1 MHDHTG
7 MPLREDRMV
16 AVLAVGREAFLTA
29 FEQALHV
36 LVAEVPAA
44 VALAQAAAE
53 RAHVAD
59 LRPGDVAGGGGQGRE
74 VLPQPR
80 MAGDG
85 AEGCAGADVEGR
97 TALSLLDGAEALE
110 GGEADDAGGLGD

>member
-59 LRPGDVAGGGGQGRE
+59 LRTGDDAGGFSERRILCGEPFRDLGQ
-74 VLPQPR
+74 LH
-80 MAGDG
+80 
-85 AEGCAGADVEGR
+85 AGADVRR
-97 TALSLLDGAEALE
+97 TTVR
-110 GGEADDAGGLGD
+110 GD